1 MKYWKLKAE
10 VERSEELPFQSTL
23 HEENG
28 RDRLRPTETHKNP
41 TENPQELRHKSYNCH
56 FFHSALP
63 SFVLSGLASRAPKIG
78 TKLGKTVPSADWN
91 KSLWERTNPSQAL
104 KKHKSTQYVYV
115 ILCLCSS
122 SLLKTKTICACIMY
136 ILYKNWINT

>member
-1 MKYWKLKAE
+1 M
-10 VERSEELPFQSTL
+10 ERSGELPFQSSL
-23 HEENG
+23 HQENG

-91 KSLWERTNPSQAL
+91 KSLWERTNPFSSAQEAQ
-104 KKHKSTQYVYV
+104 KHTM
-115 ILCLCSS
+115 CLCHSMS
-122 SLLKTKTICACIMY
+122 VFFQPFENENYLCMY
-136 ILYKNWINT
+136 ILSKN